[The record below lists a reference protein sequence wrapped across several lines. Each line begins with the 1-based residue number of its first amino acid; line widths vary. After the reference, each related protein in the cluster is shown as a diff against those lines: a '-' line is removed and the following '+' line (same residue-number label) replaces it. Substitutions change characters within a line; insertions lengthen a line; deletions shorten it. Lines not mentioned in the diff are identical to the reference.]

1 MKKFEELERIQ
12 QEFSS
17 NQEGSERSNSYTD
30 SPQIQLEEEEERQ
43 QQQQQQQ
50 HGENYCAELN
60 ELDED
65 IQLTQE
71 QLEEV
76 FRRTSA
82 FTVKSASLDPENIVD
97 MDALDLLQAEY
108 RNNNTNEFI
117 EEE

>member
-12 QEFSS
+12 QEFTS
-17 NQEGSERSNSYTD
+17 
-30 SPQIQLEEEEERQ
+30 SPQPVNDTLQLEQDDRDQ
-43 QQQQQQQ
+43 DT
-50 HGENYCAELN
+50 LI
-60 ELDED
+60 ED
-65 IQLTQE
+65 SLTQE

-82 FTVKSASLDPENIVD
+82 FTVKSASVDPDFIVD

-108 RNNNTNEFI
+108 RHNNTAEFI

>member
-17 NQEGSERSNSYTD
+17 NQEESERSNSYAD
-30 SPQIQLEEEEERQ
+30 SPQTQLEEEE
-43 QQQQQQQ
+43 QQQQ
-50 HGENYCAELN
+50 HGEDYCAELD

-65 IQLTQE
+65 NQLTQE

-82 FTVKSASLDPENIVD
+82 FTVKSASLDPEKIVD

>member
-30 SPQIQLEEEEERQ
+30 SPQIQLEEEEQ
-43 QQQQQQQ
+43 QKQQQQQQ
-50 HGENYCAELN
+50 HGENYCVELN
-60 ELDED
+60 KLDED

-82 FTVKSASLDPENIVD
+82 FTVKSASLGPENIVD

>member
-12 QEFSS
+12 REFSS
-17 NQEGSERSNSYTD
+17 NQEGSERSSSHAD
-30 SPQIQLEEEEERQ
+30 SPQIQLEQ
-43 QQQQQQQ
+43 QHQQQ
-50 HGENYCAELN
+50 HDEDYFAELN

-65 IQLTQE
+65 NQLTQE

-82 FTVKSASLDPENIVD
+82 FTVKSASLDPEHIVD

-108 RNNNTNEFI
+108 RNNNTTEFI
-117 EEE
+117 EEEWVEYP